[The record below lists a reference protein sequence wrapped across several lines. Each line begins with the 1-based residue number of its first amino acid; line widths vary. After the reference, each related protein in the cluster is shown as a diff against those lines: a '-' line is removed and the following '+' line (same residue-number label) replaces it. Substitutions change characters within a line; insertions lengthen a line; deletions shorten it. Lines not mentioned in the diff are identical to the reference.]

1 MFTPTYVD
9 FGLMT
14 PYESSIRFY
23 QPATEGVQ
31 YRRQV
36 SEFFASGRAAD
47 DGSAA
52 GGTFIFRAPSGA
64 RRAAAQRN
72 APFDDRFNEYN
83 ALTLLEA
90 FDCGDVNPC
99 PHDASYYINH
109 HIASIS
115 MYISATH
122 NVKAFMPHTLPLT
135 ARGMTENV
143 NLMEAKPIAA
153 LQRAVDNHTGVEPL
167 LFERQE
173 VCRPPLCLPCVLRFY
188 PVRLASI
195 PCAWLLSRAP
205 GFYPAHL
212 ASIPRVW
219 LQSRAPCFYPVR
231 LASIPCALL
240 LSRAPCF
247 YPAPI

>member
-23 QPATEGVQ
+23 KPATEGVQ

-135 ARGMTENV
+135 PRGMTENV

-153 LQRAVDNHTGVEPL
+153 LQSPAELQH
-167 LFERQE
+167 
-173 VCRPPLCLPCVLRFY
+173 VLQRCY
-188 PVRLASI
+188 IRLGMLSI
-195 PCAWLLSRAP
+195 TTYVIVLQHMLSI
-205 GFYPAHL
+205 L
-212 ASIPRVW
+212 
-219 LQSRAPCFYPVR
+219 
-231 LASIPCALL
+231 
-240 LSRAPCF
+240 
-247 YPAPI
+247 